1 MAFFD
6 TFSVAL
12 KQKWLDYYQVNRA
25 WLLLHMTADNT
36 VATPDGGKRPVSYL
50 ILGIAAALEPELQQL
65 MLPFSKLKPDADSLI
80 EVLGLNFDPD
90 IALGMPSNIA
100 PQTAGKSPTPAAT
113 QTATTAPA
121 AAPTATAAP
130 AAAPTATAAPAAKS
144 NKLGGAALAAA
155 GVVAGAA
162 GMAAAASALSTEDES
177 FDEFEEEAV
186 SDFDMDD
193 DEEEAAAL
201 YGLGIEDDEEDAVS
215 DFDLGDDEEDAVSDF
230 DLGDDEE
237 DAVSDFDLGDDEEE

>member
-90 IALGMPSNIA
+90 IALGMPSNIV
-100 PQTAGKSPTPAAT
+100 PQTIGTSPTPTAA
-113 QTATTAPA
+113 QTATATPTAAQTAIAAPA
-121 AAPTATAAP
+121 AAQTATAAP
-130 AAAPTATAAPAAKS
+130 AAAQTATAAPAAAQTATAAPADAKS

-155 GVVAGAA
+155 GVVAGVAGAA
-162 GMAAAASALSTEDES
+162 GLAAAASALSSDDES

-186 SDFDMDD
+186 SDFDM
-193 DEEEAAAL
+193 
-201 YGLGIEDDEEDAVS
+201 G
-215 DFDLGDDEEDAVSDF
+215 
-230 DLGDDEE
+230 
-237 DAVSDFDLGDDEEE
+237 

>member
-12 KQKWLDYYQVNRA
+12 KQKWLDYYQANRT

-90 IALGMPSNIA
+90 IALGMPSNTA
-100 PQTAGKSPTPAAT
+100 PQTAGQSPTPAA
-113 QTATTAPA
+113 APA
-121 AAPTATAAP
+121 AAQTATAAP
-130 AAAPTATAAPAAKS
+130 AAA
-144 NKLGGAALAAA
+144 
-155 GVVAGAA
+155 
-162 GMAAAASALSTEDES
+162 
-177 FDEFEEEAV
+177 
-186 SDFDMDD
+186 
-193 DEEEAAAL
+193 
-201 YGLGIEDDEEDAVS
+201 
-215 DFDLGDDEEDAVSDF
+215 
-230 DLGDDEE
+230 
-237 DAVSDFDLGDDEEE
+237 

>member
-12 KQKWLDYYQVNRA
+12 KQKWLDYYQANRT

-90 IALGMPSNIA
+90 IALGMASNTA
-100 PQTAGKSPTPAAT
+100 PQTIGQSPTPAAAT
-113 QTATTAPA
+113 Q
-121 AAPTATAAP
+121 TATAAP
-130 AAAPTATAAPAAKS
+130 AAAQTATAAPAAAQTAT
-144 NKLGGAALAAA
+144 AAPAAA
-155 GVVAGAA
+155 QTATA
-162 GMAAAASALSTEDES
+162 
-177 FDEFEEEAV
+177 
-186 SDFDMDD
+186 
-193 DEEEAAAL
+193 
-201 YGLGIEDDEEDAVS
+201 
-215 DFDLGDDEEDAVSDF
+215 
-230 DLGDDEE
+230 
-237 DAVSDFDLGDDEEE
+237 

>member
-90 IALGMPSNIA
+90 LALGIPSNTTQ
-100 PQTAGKSPTPAAT
+100 QTASQTPTTAAPAAAQTATAAPAAT
-113 QTATTAPA
+113 Q
-121 AAPTATAAP
+121 TATAAP
-130 AAAPTATAAPAAKS
+130 AAAQTATAANCCTS
-144 NKLGGAALAAA
+144 RLKLQLLHQQRLKLQLLHPL
-155 GVVAGAA
+155 
-162 GMAAAASALSTEDES
+162 MPNQ
-177 FDEFEEEAV
+177 
-186 SDFDMDD
+186 
-193 DEEEAAAL
+193 
-201 YGLGIEDDEEDAVS
+201 IN
-215 DFDLGDDEEDAVSDF
+215 
-230 DLGDDEE
+230 
-237 DAVSDFDLGDDEEE
+237 

>member
-12 KQKWLDYYQVNRA
+12 KQKWLDYYQANRA

-90 IALGMPSNIA
+90 LALGMPSDTI
-100 PQTAGKSPTPAAT
+100 QPAASQSLT
-113 QTATTAPA
+113 V
-121 AAPTATAAP
+121 AAPKVATAATETLTAAP
-130 AAAPTATAAPAAKS
+130 AAAPKPTAPAATPEPTAPAATKS
-144 NKLGGAALAAA
+144 NQLGAAVLAGA
-155 GVVAGAA
+155 GVVAGVA
-162 GMAAAASALSTEDES
+162 GATAIASALSSSDEESLEGFED
-177 FDEFEEEAV
+177 EEEAI
-186 SDFDMDD
+186 SDFDMD
-193 DEEEAAAL
+193 E
-201 YGLGIEDDEEDAVS
+201 DEEDAVS
-215 DFDLGDDEEDAVSDF
+215 DFDMDEDEEDAVSDF
-230 DLGDDEE
+230 DMDE
-237 DAVSDFDLGDDEEE
+237 DE

>member
-50 ILGIAAALEPELQQL
+50 ILGIAAALAPELQQL
-65 MLPFSKLKPDADSLI
+65 KLTFTRLKPDADSLI

-90 IALGMPSNIA
+90 IALRMTSNIA
-100 PQTAGKSPTPAAT
+100 PQTIGTSPTPAAT
-113 QTATTAPA
+113 RTATTAPA
-121 AAPTATAAP
+121 AVQTATAAP
-130 AAAPTATAAPAAKS
+130 AAAQTATAAPAAKS

-155 GVVAGAA
+155 GGVAGVDGAA
-162 GMAAAASALSTEDES
+162 GLEDAASALSSEEES

-186 SDFDMDD
+186 SDFDMG
-193 DEEEAAAL
+193 DEEEESVSDFDM
-201 YGLGIEDDEEDAVS
+201 GDEEEEAVS
-215 DFDLGDDEEDAVSDF
+215 DFDMGDEEEEAVSDF
-230 DLGDDEE
+230 DMG
-237 DAVSDFDLGDDEEE
+237 DEEEEASAL

>member
-90 IALGMPSNIA
+90 IALGMPSNIE
-100 PQTAGKSPTPAAT
+100 PQTIGTSTAPAAT
-113 QTATTAPA
+113 Q
-121 AAPTATAAP
+121 TATAAP
-130 AAAPTATAAPAAKS
+130 AAAQTATAAPAAKS

-155 GVVAGAA
+155 GVVAGVAGAA
-162 GMAAAASALSTEDES
+162 GLEDAASALSSEEES
-177 FDEFEEEAV
+177 FDEFEEE
-186 SDFDMDD
+186 
-193 DEEEAAAL
+193 
-201 YGLGIEDDEEDAVS
+201 
-215 DFDLGDDEEDAVSDF
+215 
-230 DLGDDEE
+230 
-237 DAVSDFDLGDDEEE
+237 

>member
-36 VATPDGGKRPVSYL
+36 VATPDGGTRPVSYL

-90 IALGMPSNIA
+90 LALGIPSNTTQ
-100 PQTAGKSPTPAAT
+100 QTASPTPTTAAAQTATAAPAAT
-113 QTATTAPA
+113 QTAT
-121 AAPTATAAP
+121 AAP
-130 AAAPTATAAPAAKS
+130 ADAKS
-144 NKLGGAALAAA
+144 NKLGGAALA
-155 GVVAGAA
+155 
-162 GMAAAASALSTEDES
+162 
-177 FDEFEEEAV
+177 
-186 SDFDMDD
+186 
-193 DEEEAAAL
+193 
-201 YGLGIEDDEEDAVS
+201 
-215 DFDLGDDEEDAVSDF
+215 
-230 DLGDDEE
+230 
-237 DAVSDFDLGDDEEE
+237 

>member
-12 KQKWLDYYQVNRA
+12 KQKWLDYYQANRS

-65 MLPFSKLKPDADSLI
+65 MLPFSRLKPDADSLI

-90 IALGMPSNIA
+90 MALGMASNTA
-100 PQTAGKSPTPAAT
+100 PQTAGQTATAAPAAQT
-113 QTATTAPA
+113 ATAAPAAQTATTAPA
-121 AAPTATAAP
+121 AQTATTAP
-130 AAAPTATAAPAAKS
+130 ETAKS
-144 NKLGGAALAAA
+144 NKFGGVGLAAA
-155 GVVAGAA
+155 GVAGIAGVAGLAA
-162 GMAAAASALSTEDES
+162 TASALSSQDES

-193 DEEEAAAL
+193 DEEEA
-201 YGLGIEDDEEDAVS
+201 
-215 DFDLGDDEEDAVSDF
+215 
-230 DLGDDEE
+230 
-237 DAVSDFDLGDDEEE
+237 VSDFDLGDDEEEAVSEFDLGD

>member
-90 IALGMPSNIA
+90 LALGIHSNTTQ
-100 PQTAGKSPTPAAT
+100 QTASQTPTTAAPAAAQTATAAPAAT
-113 QTATTAPA
+113 QTATAAPA
-121 AAPTATAAP
+121 ATQTATAAP
-130 AAAPTATAAPAAKS
+130 AAAQTATAAPAATQTATAAPADAKS

-155 GVVAGAA
+155 GVVAGVAGAA
-162 GMAAAASALSTEDES
+162 GLAAAASALSSEEES
-177 FDEFEEEAV
+177 FDEF
-186 SDFDMDD
+186 
-193 DEEEAAAL
+193 
-201 YGLGIEDDEEDAVS
+201 
-215 DFDLGDDEEDAVSDF
+215 
-230 DLGDDEE
+230 
-237 DAVSDFDLGDDEEE
+237 

>member
-65 MLPFSKLKPDADSLI
+65 MLPFSKLKADADSLI

-90 IALGMPSNIA
+90 MALGMPSNTA
-100 PQTAGKSPTPAAT
+100 PQTAGQSPTVIAPAAAATAPPAAT
-113 QTATTAPA
+113 APAVAATAPPAATAPA
-121 AAPTATAAP
+121 ARATAAPAATATAATATAAP
-130 AAAPTATAAPAAKS
+130 AATAPAAAATAPAATAAPTAPIEQAAPADAKS
-144 NKLGGAALAAA
+144 NKLGGAALGAA
-155 GVVAGAA
+155 GVVAGVA
-162 GMAAAASALSTEDES
+162 GVAGLAAAASALSSEEES
-177 FDEFEEEAV
+177 LEFEEE
-186 SDFDMDD
+186 
-193 DEEEAAAL
+193 
-201 YGLGIEDDEEDAVS
+201 
-215 DFDLGDDEEDAVSDF
+215 
-230 DLGDDEE
+230 
-237 DAVSDFDLGDDEEE
+237 AVSDFDLGDDEEEAVS

>member
-90 IALGMPSNIA
+90 LALGIPSNTTQ
-100 PQTAGKSPTPAAT
+100 QTASQTPTT
-113 QTATTAPA
+113 
-121 AAPTATAAP
+121 
-130 AAAPTATAAPAAKS
+130 
-144 NKLGGAALAAA
+144 G
-155 GVVAGAA
+155 
-162 GMAAAASALSTEDES
+162 AAAATASIITPPTSTPPPS
-177 FDEFEEEAV
+177 
-186 SDFDMDD
+186 
-193 DEEEAAAL
+193 
-201 YGLGIEDDEEDAVS
+201 G
-215 DFDLGDDEEDAVSDF
+215 
-230 DLGDDEE
+230 
-237 DAVSDFDLGDDEEE
+237 

>member
-100 PQTAGKSPTPAAT
+100 PQTAGTSPTPASA
-113 QTATTAPA
+113 Q
-121 AAPTATAAP
+121 TATAAP
-130 AAAPTATAAPAAKS
+130 AAAQTATAAPAA
-144 NKLGGAALAAA
+144 AQTA
-155 GVVAGAA
+155 
-162 GMAAAASALSTEDES
+162 
-177 FDEFEEEAV
+177 
-186 SDFDMDD
+186 
-193 DEEEAAAL
+193 
-201 YGLGIEDDEEDAVS
+201 
-215 DFDLGDDEEDAVSDF
+215 
-230 DLGDDEE
+230 
-237 DAVSDFDLGDDEEE
+237 

>member
-25 WLLLHMTADNT
+25 WLLLHMTAENT

-100 PQTAGKSPTPAAT
+100 PQTAGKSPTPTAA
-113 QTATTAPA
+113 Q
-121 AAPTATAAP
+121 TATAAP
-130 AAAPTATAAPAAKS
+130 AAARTATAAPAAAQTATAAPAAAKS
-144 NKLGGAALAAA
+144 NKLGGAALATA
-155 GVVAGAA
+155 GVVAGVAGAA
-162 GMAAAASALSTEDES
+162 GLAAAASALSSEEES
-177 FDEFEEEAV
+177 FDEFEEEAVSDFDMGDDEEEAV

-193 DEEEAAAL
+193 DEEEA
-201 YGLGIEDDEEDAVS
+201 VS
-215 DFDLGDDEEDAVSDF
+215 DFDM
-230 DLGDDEE
+230 
-237 DAVSDFDLGDDEEE
+237 

>member
-100 PQTAGKSPTPAAT
+100 PQTIGTSPTPAAT
-113 QTATTAPA
+113 QTATT
-121 AAPTATAAP
+121 
-130 AAAPTATAAPAAKS
+130 APAAKS

-155 GVVAGAA
+155 GVVAGVAGAA
-162 GMAAAASALSTEDES
+162 GLAAAASALSSEEES

-186 SDFDMDD
+186 SDFDMG
-193 DEEEAAAL
+193 DEEEEAVSDFDMGDEEEEAVSDFDMGDEEEEASAL
-201 YGLGIEDDEEDAVS
+201 DGLGLEEDEEDAVS
-215 DFDLGDDEEDAVSDF
+215 D
-230 DLGDDEE
+230 
-237 DAVSDFDLGDDEEE
+237 

>member
-90 IALGMPSNIA
+90 IALGMPLNIV
-100 PQTAGKSPTPAAT
+100 PQTIGTSPTPAAAQT
-113 QTATTAPA
+113 ATTAPAAVQTATAAPAAAQTATTAPA
-121 AAPTATAAP
+121 AAQTATAVPAAAQTATAAP
-130 AAAPTATAAPAAKS
+130 ADAKS

-155 GVVAGAA
+155 GVVAGVAGAA
-162 GMAAAASALSTEDES
+162 GLAAAASALSSEEES
-177 FDEFEEEAV
+177 FDEFEEEAVSDFDMGDDEEEAV

-193 DEEEAAAL
+193 DEEEA
-201 YGLGIEDDEEDAVS
+201 VS
-215 DFDLGDDEEDAVSDF
+215 DFDM
-230 DLGDDEE
+230 
-237 DAVSDFDLGDDEEE
+237 

>member
-12 KQKWLDYYQVNRA
+12 KQKWLDYYQANRA

-90 IALGMPSNIA
+90 IALGMPSPVKPA
-100 PQTAGKSPTPAAT
+100 VASAATVAVSPPAAA
-113 QTATTAPA
+113 TAPAQTAPA
-121 AAPTATAAP
+121 ATAVAPEPTAPPVAPEPAAP
-130 AAAPTATAAPAAKS
+130 P
-144 NKLGGAALAAA
+144 
-155 GVVAGAA
+155 VARGAA
-162 GMAAAASALSTEDES
+162 GR
-177 FDEFEEEAV
+177 
-186 SDFDMDD
+186 
-193 DEEEAAAL
+193 
-201 YGLGIEDDEEDAVS
+201 
-215 DFDLGDDEEDAVSDF
+215 
-230 DLGDDEE
+230 
-237 DAVSDFDLGDDEEE
+237 

>member
-90 IALGMPSNIA
+90 IALGMPSNIV
-100 PQTAGKSPTPAAT
+100 PQTIGTSPTPTAA
-113 QTATTAPA
+113 QTATATPA
-121 AAPTATAAP
+121 AAQTATAAP
-130 AAAPTATAAPAAKS
+130 AAAQTATAAPAAAQTATAAPADAKS

-155 GVVAGAA
+155 GVVAGVAGAA
-162 GMAAAASALSTEDES
+162 GLAAAASALSSDDES

-186 SDFDMDD
+186 SDFDMGD
-193 DEEEAAAL
+193 DEEEAVSDFDM
-201 YGLGIEDDEEDAVS
+201 GDDEEEAVS
-215 DFDLGDDEEDAVSDF
+215 DFDMGD
-230 DLGDDEE
+230 
-237 DAVSDFDLGDDEEE
+237 